1 MQKNEADFTA
11 EDIIVGLDGCA
22 AFQLCSNEG
31 EAAIQLTI
39 PGIHNVGN
47 ALVAAALTMQLGA
60 TLENVRD
67 GLLAMKQ
74 VKGRL
79 NVKTLGSQVRL
90 LDDTYNANVASV
102 NAAIDTLSTFSGI
115 NVLILGDMKELGEKA
130 RFYHE
135 QVGNYALSKGIDYLY
150 SFGVLSQSASAVFD
164 AAPGKNGEHFTDIDS
179 LVSALEQDLQ
189 VEQQDISILVKGSRS
204 SRMERVVEAI
214 EASSLGKFE
223 RRRERIAC

>member
-1 MQKNEADFTA
+1 M
-11 EDIIVGLDGCA
+11 
-22 AFQLCSNEG
+22 
-31 EAAIQLTI
+31 
-39 PGIHNVGN
+39 
-47 ALVAAALTMQLGA
+47 
-60 TLENVRD
+60 
-67 GLLAMKQ
+67 
-74 VKGRL
+74 
-79 NVKTLGSQVRL
+79 GSQVRL

-150 SFGVLSQSASAVFD
+150 SFGVLSQSASAVFEEVS
-164 AAPGKNGEHFTDIDS
+164 GKNGTEKNSGHFTDIDS
-179 LVSALEQDLQ
+179 LMKALEQDLQ